1 MYSRCED
8 TPSCRQFTENC
19 MFVYSPPKL
28 PSPGPQVRPVNHD
41 SAVQESPTWVMSLQ
55 VFDFNIKH
63 SQCILKKAGPA
74 SDVAGAQPSV
84 TWGPPVPL
92 GGSPQ
97 ASCLLA
103 FLLEG
108 GQQRAAAGHTVLVGW
123 DQGVGADTDLQGEGE
138 DPRSKSP
145 HTPRSPGVSVTLGE
159 GEPQGSLC
167 LARHHAFQHRSH
179 CQSCLS
185 PSPHRFRQV
194 SEPQPLPFH

>member
-1 MYSRCED
+1 M
-8 TPSCRQFTENC
+8 
-19 MFVYSPPKL
+19 
-28 PSPGPQVRPVNHD
+28 
-41 SAVQESPTWVMSLQ
+41 
-55 VFDFNIKH
+55 
-63 SQCILKKAGPA
+63 
-74 SDVAGAQPSV
+74 AGAQPSV

-92 GGSPQ
+92 GSSPQ

-108 GQQRAAAGHTVLVGW
+108 GQQRAAAGHAVLVGW

-167 LARHHAFQHRSH
+167 LARHHTFQHRSH
-179 CQSCLS
+179 CQSSLCTASGRSQNPSLFLS
-185 PSPHRFRQV
+185 INYNPTSFAGGPMVSRSNTCSPECWVRLGT
-194 SEPQPLPFH
+194 SAQPIKFHYPYPLCASWPHHSPGPGFPIM